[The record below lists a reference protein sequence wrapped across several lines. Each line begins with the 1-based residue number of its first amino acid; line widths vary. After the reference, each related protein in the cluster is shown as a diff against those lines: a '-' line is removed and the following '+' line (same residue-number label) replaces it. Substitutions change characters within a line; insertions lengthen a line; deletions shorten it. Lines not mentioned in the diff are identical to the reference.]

1 MARGGLLVRGWGL
14 KSPFFA
20 FFIPAR
26 AGGGFSCVALSLVPA
41 APMEVGAGSSRGRW
55 VGLCPRCGPRQEQW
69 ERPAHSSH
77 PIPSHPGDPRERRT
91 APWGPQ
97 PHISSGK
104 GSLQEHPLPLASP
117 VGRQGR
123 VMGGKNIPGP
133 IPQTPAALT
142 SPPPLLAAAWAQRDS
157 SSTPK
162 GAAFKA
168 PPPHIHCPHFQ
179 HLWVEKWPGRVWQ
192 RSLAQII
199 QQLFP
204 ILRPRL
210 PHPPVTM
217 TKSGA
222 EPAPAAGVL
231 RSGTAQKYLLSGTN
245 IYQPFCLLFLWFSY
259 IFFLIFFFSRHSLA
273 KCHTKQQPRN
283 FGVAAWLLWALFFS
297 RANC

>member
-1 MARGGLLVRGWGL
+1 MSIASR
-14 KSPFFA
+14 
-20 FFIPAR
+20 
-26 AGGGFSCVALSLVPA
+26 
-41 APMEVGAGSSRGRW
+41 GAGTRHRRMKQAGF
-55 VGLCPRCGPRQEQW
+55 P
-69 ERPAHSSH
+69 PAKPHGSH
-77 PIPSHPGDPRERRT
+77 HPF
-91 APWGPQ
+91 
-97 PHISSGK
+97 
-104 GSLQEHPLPLASP
+104 
-117 VGRQGR
+117 
-123 VMGGKNIPGP
+123 
-133 IPQTPAALT
+133 
-142 SPPPLLAAAWAQRDS
+142 AAAGHGLAQHNR

-162 GAAFKA
+162 AAACNA
-168 PPPHIHCPHFQ
+168 PPPPIRCPHFQ

-259 IFFLIFFFSRHSLA
+259 IFFLNFFFFQTFTGKMSH
-273 KCHTKQQPRN
+273 
-283 FGVAAWLLWALFFS
+283 
-297 RANC
+297 